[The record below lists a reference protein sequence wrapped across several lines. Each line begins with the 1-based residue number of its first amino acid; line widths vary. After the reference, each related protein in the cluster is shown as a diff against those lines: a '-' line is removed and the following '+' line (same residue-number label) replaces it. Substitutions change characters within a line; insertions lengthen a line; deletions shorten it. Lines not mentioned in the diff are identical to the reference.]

1 MIIPSNRL
9 RWVETPEE
17 PTPGVVPPVVP
28 PTPPVV
34 PPVAPAGYTPAAAA
48 PDAAAYAA
56 APGAAAAPAAPKKP
70 VSKGLLIGLIAGGA
84 ALVVAAIVAVVV
96 LVLPS
101 ILGGGSTDETEVV
114 DIASEPDTTWKY
126 DWVGDN
132 DQETLGSA
140 PSVVSVGDD
149 QALVWADFDYDTYL
163 STQGNSDGWYEGY
176 DDQYDD
182 GYAAGLEYLVAY
194 DAWWDDDT
202 YTLEF
207 PEEES
212 YFPDGAYDDYDKWL
226 GFQDGFYDARYEQG
240 EGENK
245 LEEPIDPDYS
255 PSIALI
261 SATSGDEEWNVDL
274 TEAIDGADFQS
285 VISAFD
291 IEDSNAVLVVASI
304 AGEDATTYTAVTLD
318 KSNGKVISTLE
329 ADGEISAF
337 GFGGDVIIGSTDEDG
352 EETTIGRYSVSDL
365 ESDPKWDA
373 SIDGYA
379 YLYGYGD
386 FVLAYSGEEEEALVV
401 NANTG
406 EEAEWGDDIDS
417 DVGYS
422 FLGSQLLRFEDN
434 EIEGYGLNGESTWE
448 DAVDYDTYF
457 AADGVLLVAE
467 EDGDAFSGLQRIDP
481 GNGSEKW
488 SETFDDEFDYVLGV
502 QGSSILLASG
512 SKIIVL
518 DAGSGEEK
526 FTQKA
531 GDFYSTY
538 EGANLYYVYTGD
550 ELAAY
555 SYGEKGDVWTLDID
569 DSESIATVGKHLV
582 LIDYDKGTL
591 NGLAAK

>member
-1 MIIPSNRL
+1 MFIPSNRL
-9 RWVETPEE
+9 RRVDTPDV
-17 PTPGVVPPVVP
+17 PTPGAV
-28 PTPPVV
+28 PPVV
-34 PPVAPAGYTPAAAA
+34 PPVAPPGYVAPPAPPAATGPVAPAAAA
-48 PDAAAYAA
+48 
-56 APGAAAAPAAPKKP
+56 APGGPKKP
-70 VSKGLLIGLIAGGA
+70 MSKGLLIGLIAGGA
-84 ALVVAAIVAVVV
+84 ALVIIAIIAVIA

-101 ILGGGSTDETEVV
+101 ILGGGSTDKTDVA
-114 DIASEPDTTWKY
+114 DIAAEPDTTWKY

-132 DQETLGSA
+132 DQDFLDST

-149 QALVWADFDYDTYL
+149 QALVWAKFDYSAY
-163 STQGNSDGWYEGY
+163 SSSQGDSEGWYEGY
-176 DDQYDD
+176 DEQYAD
-182 GYAAGLEYLVAY
+182 GYEAGVEYEAAREAYLNDSY
-194 DAWWDDDT
+194 P
-202 YTLEF
+202 YTVPYPDQEDFF
-207 PEEES
+207 PE
-212 YFPDGAYDDYDKWL
+212 GAYDDYDEWL
-226 GFQDGFYDARYEQG
+226 GFQDGFYDAAYEQG
-240 EGENK
+240 EGNSKKEK
-245 LEEPIDPDYS
+245 PVDPDFA

-448 DAVDYDTYF
+448 DAVEYDTYF